1 MSEWRM
7 LSTDLQCDTLGEGG
21 SSAADDVSDGP
32 AQACSYFAAG
42 SAATG
47 AVSTGNTGDSLGAA
61 LPGEEAWQLVPTAG
75 IEGLRR
81 WAASRARCRLHSE
94 RARPGRAEGTG
105 KALAAAHRHTIVCL
119 GCDGLVD
126 LQAAR
131 AAARRAG
138 RRTIGPAD
146 GCYGCGPHRRMG
158 RHAEGQRKMAAA
170 VLRHGRVLV
179 ERPQTAAGRSP
190 LWVMPRS
197 EAALVVAD
205 T

>member
-1 MSEWRM
+1 M
-7 LSTDLQCDTLGEGG
+7 LSIDLQCDTLGEGG

-61 LPGEEAWQLVPTAG
+61 LPDEEAW
-75 IEGLRR
+75 
-81 WAASRARCRLHSE
+81 H
-94 RARPGRAEGTG
+94 
-105 KALAAAHRHTIVCL
+105 
-119 GCDGLVD
+119 